1 MTENKR
7 FKNVEEKLDWGTIQY
22 FTYDDEKITDDEIE
36 NLVNQLLEQNEQ
48 LKSENEK
55 YKQFFNIPVKD
66 DGSSMCIMEMLEENE
81 QLKKGISLFK
91 GEDARHYQRW
101 VNQIKKYLDESNPDF
116 EYDEDF
122 IIKIALSYTLQSLRN
137 GESLKRFQW
146 EYKELEE

>member
-1 MTENKR
+1 MTEKR
-7 FKNVEEKLDWGTIQY
+7 FNRVGGY
-22 FTYDDEKITDDEIE
+22 VYDKDKCISHFEDVKHRDEIID
-36 NLVNQLLEQNEQ
+36 LLNA
-48 LKSENEK
+48 LHDENE
-55 YKQFFNIPVKD
+55 
-66 DGSSMCIMEMLEENE
+66 E
-81 QLKKGISLFK
+81 LKKGISLFK
-91 GEDARHYQRW
+91 GKDARHYQRW